1 MIVFISSFI
10 LDIVYYPLG
19 FISIYLKKYKLLN
32 FFANFSLIT
41 GILMI
46 FIVYINIIFL
56 AIFMMRIVLY
66 TFARFICNLLISI
79 ILLPKKMQNDLRD
92 NNANN
97 YDSI

>member
-1 MIVFISSFI
+1 
-10 LDIVYYPLG
+10 
-19 FISIYLKKYKLLN
+19 
-32 FFANFSLIT
+32 
-41 GILMI
+41 MI

-56 AIFMMRIVLY
+56 VIFMMRIVLY

-97 YDSI
+97 YDAI